1 MSDKDLSLLFVG
13 YKCKGK
19 VKSKFPCYYSALYLT
34 DEQQEDFIKW
44 WHENIEPKIDKK
56 IKELKERRDNET

>member
-34 DEQQEDFIKW
+34 DEQQ
-44 WHENIEPKIDKK
+44 
-56 IKELKERRDNET
+56 RMT